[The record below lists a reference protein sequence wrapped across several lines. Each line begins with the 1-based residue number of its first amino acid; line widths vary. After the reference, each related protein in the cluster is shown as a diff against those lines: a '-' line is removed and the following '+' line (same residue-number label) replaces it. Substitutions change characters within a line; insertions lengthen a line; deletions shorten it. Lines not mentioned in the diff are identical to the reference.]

1 MKRLNYLFLAL
12 AVGALALSLGAASS
26 LAKNGTHEGH
36 GGMAGHE
43 AMRDV
48 SPEARES
55 IRKAHDALTP
65 LMVQYGAKR
74 AELAAKIYSG
84 ADDKTIQ
91 DLAKEIESLHSQ
103 VLEGRIGLLKQMA
116 KAGLPM
122 GGFHGGM
129 MGGMMDDGMGC
140 PMMGG
145 HGGRMGGHGPMMGGP
160 GHKGRGGCPG
170 MPAGPA
176 GDAGGKAPA
185 AGKK

>member
-1 MKRLNYLFLAL
+1 MKRLKYLLLAL

-26 LAKNGTHEGH
+26 LAQKGAHEGH
-36 GGMAGHE
+36 GGMPGHE
-43 AMRDV
+43 AMRDI

-145 HGGRMGGHGPMMGGP
+145 HGGMMGGHGPMMGGP

-176 GDAGGKAPA
+176 GDDGGKAPA

>member
-1 MKRLNYLFLAL
+1 MKKLTYLFLAL
-12 AVGALALSLGAASS
+12 AVGALALSAGAASS
-26 LAKNGTHEGH
+26 LAGPGGH
-36 GGMAGHE
+36 DKHQNMPGCE
-43 AMRDV
+43 AMRDI

-65 LMVQYGAKR
+65 LVVQYGAKR

-91 DLAKEIESLHSQ
+91 DLAKEIEGLHSQ

-122 GGFHGGM
+122 RGFHHGGM
-129 MGGMMDDGMGC
+129 MEDGMGGC
-140 PMMGG
+140 PGMGG
-145 HGGRMGGHGPMMGGP
+145 HGPMMGGHGPMMGGP

-170 MPAGPA
+170 GMPAG
-176 GDAGGKAPA
+176 DDGGKAPA

>member
-1 MKRLNYLFLAL
+1 MKRLKYLLLAL

-26 LAKNGTHEGH
+26 LAQKGAHEGH
-36 GGMAGHE
+36 GGMPGHE
-43 AMRDV
+43 AMRDI

-122 GGFHGGM
+122 GGM
-129 MGGMMDDGMGC
+129 
-140 PMMGG
+140 
-145 HGGRMGGHGPMMGGP
+145 MGGHGPMMGGP

-176 GDAGGKAPA
+176 GDDGGKAPA